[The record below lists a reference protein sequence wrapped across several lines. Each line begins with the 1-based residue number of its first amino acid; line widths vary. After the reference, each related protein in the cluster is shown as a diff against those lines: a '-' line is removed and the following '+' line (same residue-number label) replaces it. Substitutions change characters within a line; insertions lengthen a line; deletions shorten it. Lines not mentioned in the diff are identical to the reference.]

1 MAGIPWFPLILSIAV
16 AIAFASDSGTSSSAS
31 ASTGPLRDDGCEGGG
46 GEVRARRP
54 RKYVASLGSKGQP
67 ECLPI
72 ITDPKPGVDQQ
83 KESIGD
89 GTVDVDVELYEPVD
103 DSDSDIDMVFALL
116 ICAVAQKGMGFG
128 HLCHCSGLL

>member
-1 MAGIPWFPLILSIAV
+1 M
-16 AIAFASDSGTSSSAS
+16 T
-31 ASTGPLRDDGCEGGG
+31 
-46 GEVRARRP
+46 

-72 ITDPKPGVDQQ
+72 ITDLEPGVDQ

-103 DSDSDIDMVFALL
+103 DSDSDIDMGETENEDIMNQDELL
-116 ICAVAQKGMGFG
+116 MDIDSADSGNPLAATRIC
-128 HLCHCSGLL
+128 

>member
-1 MAGIPWFPLILSIAV
+1 MTRLGRVLACSCSLAFLGGFDLIWVLLWL
-16 AIAFASDSGTSSSAS
+16 F
-31 ASTGPLRDDGCEGGG
+31 
-46 GEVRARRP
+46 

-83 KESIGD
+83 KESFGD

-116 ICAVAQKGMGFG
+116 ICVVAQKGMGFG